1 MPLVVLATGAPA
13 VVAPLTKQLETS
25 LVKARRAESPLE
37 RPRRIID
44 LNRLKNLK
52 RKETQME
59 TLLKSSL
66 FSILIL
72 FMPGLVF
79 AETIKVGYS
88 AIAGNQLPAW
98 VAKDA
103 GIFDKN
109 GLDVQLVHAEGNVAV
124 LGLLSGNFAI
134 SQVAGP
140 AVVNSA
146 LKGSDVAYVAGG
158 MTSLNYYLMVR
169 PEIKSPEQLKRKI
182 VAISRFGSASDFIT
196 QLALERIGLKA
207 GKDVVIVQMGD
218 APRRIEA
225 AMANQIQ
232 GVVLDPPANVIA
244 ERRGMVSLVNLAEQG
259 LVYQHTGAVTTRKYI
274 REHPDIVRRYV
285 KSQVEAVHRIYTDK
299 ETSVKVLVKYFGESI
314 DRDILEATWKNL
326 ADERILPRK
335 QYPSSEGIKTILGPQ
350 NKGLDPASFID
361 SQFIRELDES
371 GYIDRL
377 YKK

>member
-1 MPLVVLATGAPA
+1 
-13 VVAPLTKQLETS
+13 
-25 LVKARRAESPLE
+25 
-37 RPRRIID
+37 
-44 LNRLKNLK
+44 
-52 RKETQME
+52 ME
-59 TLLKSSL
+59 KLGKSSL
-66 FSILIL
+66 FSVLIL
-72 FMPGLVF
+72 FVPALAF
-79 AETIKVGYS
+79 AETVKVGYS

-103 GIFDKN
+103 GIFKKN
-109 GLDVQLVHAEGNVAV
+109 GLDVELVNADGNVAV
-124 LGLLSGNFAI
+124 MGLLSGNFAI

-146 LKGSDVAYVAGG
+146 LKGSDVVYVAGG

-244 ERRGMVSLVNLAEQG
+244 EKQGMVSLVNLAEQG
-259 LVYQHTGAVTTRKYI
+259 LVYQHTGAATTRKYI
-274 REHPDIVRRYV
+274 RERPDIVRRYV

-299 ETSVKVLVKYFGESI
+299 ETSVKVLVKYFGKNI
-314 DRDILEATWKNL
+314 DREVLEATWKNL
-326 ADERILPRK
+326 ADARILPRK

-350 NKGLDPASFID
+350 KGIDPASFID
-361 SQFIRELDES
+361 NYFIRELDES

-377 YKK
+377 YKINRGIR

>member
-1 MPLVVLATGAPA
+1 MEKLV
-13 VVAPLTKQLETS
+13 
-25 LVKARRAESPLE
+25 
-37 RPRRIID
+37 
-44 LNRLKNLK
+44 
-52 RKETQME
+52 
-59 TLLKSSL
+59 KSSL

-72 FMPGLVF
+72 SVPGLVF
-79 AETIKVGYS
+79 AETIKLGYS

-244 ERRGMVSLVNLAEQG
+244 EKRGMVSLVNLAEQG
-259 LVYQHTGAVTTRKYI
+259 LIYQHTGAVTTRRYI

-299 ETSVKVLVKYFGESI
+299 ETSVKVLVKYFGENI

-335 QYPSSEGIKTILGPQ
+335 QYPSAEGIKTIMESQ
-350 NKGLDPASFID
+350 SKGVDPASVID
-361 SQFIRELDES
+361 SRFIRELDES

-377 YKK
+377 YKNK

>member
-1 MPLVVLATGAPA
+1 MEKLV
-13 VVAPLTKQLETS
+13 
-25 LVKARRAESPLE
+25 
-37 RPRRIID
+37 
-44 LNRLKNLK
+44 
-52 RKETQME
+52 
-59 TLLKSSL
+59 KSSL
-66 FSILIL
+66 FSMLIL
-72 FMPGLVF
+72 FVPGLVF

-98 VAKDA
+98 VAKEA
-103 GIFDKN
+103 GIFNKN
-109 GLDVQLVHAEGNVAV
+109 GLDVQLVYADGNVAV
-124 LGLLSGNFAI
+124 MGLLSGNFAI

-146 LKGSDVAYVAGG
+146 LKGSDVVYVAGG

-169 PEIKSPEQLKRKI
+169 PEIKSPEQLKWKI

-259 LVYQHTGAVTTRKYI
+259 LVYQHTGAATTKKYI

-314 DRDILEATWKNL
+314 DRDVLEATWKNL

-350 NKGLDPASFID
+350 SKGVDPASVID
-361 SQFIRELDES
+361 SRFIRELDES